1 MTALSDSVVFR
12 NVFATP
18 ESRAIW
24 SDERRTEYFL
34 KFEACLAEAQ
44 AELGIVRLLEEM
56 KQIASDEH
64 QRFHGKPQI

>member
-24 SDERRTEYFL
+24 SDERRTKYFL

-44 AELGIVRLLEEM
+44 AELGIVRL
-56 KQIASDEH
+56 
-64 QRFHGKPQI
+64 